1 MTNTRAHAILN
12 HLLPLAATSGWTMD
26 NLHKA
31 AILAGENR
39 QTVKILFPH
48 GISSAISAWQE
59 QLDHDMVARVTSE
72 HWQSE
77 RTRDKIAQCV
87 WTRLELI
94 ADHQDA
100 FRQATR
106 QRLWHPVT
114 VKKDLWHSA
123 DAIWNLVGDTTTDYN
138 HYTKRVLL
146 SQLLFKTTL
155 SFLGDV
161 STDYQDTRAYLTH
174 QIEQIIARG
183 QKLGSAKPA
192 LQKIWSVFE
201 RMGVRV

>member
-1 MTNTRAHAILN
+1 MQDTRACSILT
-12 HLLPLAATSGWTMD
+12 HLLPLAATHGWTQKT
-26 NLHKA
+26 LHHA
-31 AILAGENR
+31 AALAGENT
-39 QTVKILFPH
+39 QSLNVLFPR
-48 GISSAISAWQE
+48 GITSAISLWQR
-59 QLDHDMVARVTSE
+59 QMDDVMVARVTKDG
-72 HWQSE
+72 WQSE
-77 RTRDKIAQCV
+77 RTRDKIAQSV

-106 QRLWHPVT
+106 QRLFHPVT

-138 HYTKRVLL
+138 HYTKRALL
-146 SQLLFKTTL
+146 SHVLFKTTL

-161 STDYQDTRAYLTH
+161 SPDYQETRAYLAQ

-183 QKLGSAKPA
+183 QKLGTAKPA